1 VSLMRILC
9 VFGRHN
15 YGDPARGDGYEF
27 TNFLPA
33 LKQLGHEVAF
43 FDSLAREP
51 YQSFS
56 DLNRRLLKEVVRFRP
71 EILFCVLMQYEVW
84 IETLRMVRN
93 SGVIVLNWATDDSW
107 KYQMFSRFV
116 APELDLSITTYPGA
130 LSWYRRDG
138 IPSVHL
144 SQWAAN
150 ADWLA
155 PPLPAD
161 RCRYQV
167 TFVGSA
173 YGKRPGIIE
182 SLCRSGIE
190 VTCFGQGWPAGPVA
204 AKRIPEVVRESQI
217 SVNFSENS
225 QGRDCGLQSRQ
236 IKARV
241 FEVTGFGGCLVTEA
255 APDLDRYFHLGEE
268 VVVFEGVNDLA
279 NKIRDLLAHPEKRD
293 AIAWRGY
300 ERVRAEHSYDVR
312 FRDVFD
318 DLARRAPG
326 RSVQP
331 IDWVAFES
339 AAAKHACGPG
349 LHLLRTVLVMLGTLV
364 WGRQRG
370 PRAARRFAVEL
381 SWRLAGAR
389 TYAAAGWPGRMFY
402 KES

>member
-1 VSLMRILC
+1 MRILC

-15 YGDPARGDGYEF
+15 YGDPARGEGNEF

-33 LKQLGHEVAF
+33 LKRLGHEVAF
-43 FDSLAREP
+43 FESLAREP
-51 YQSFS
+51 YQDFK
-56 DLNRRLLKEVVRFRP
+56 DLNCQLLKEVERFRP

-84 IETLRMVRN
+84 IETLRVVRN
-93 SGVIVLNWATDDSW
+93 SGVMVVNWATDDSW
-107 KYQMFSRFV
+107 KYRMFSRFV

-150 ADWLA
+150 KDWLA
-155 PPLPAD
+155 PPIPAD

-167 TFVGSA
+167 TFVGSS
-173 YGKRPGIIE
+173 YGKRPGIIQ
-182 SLCRSGIE
+182 SLRSRGIE

-204 AKRIPEVVRESQI
+204 ATRIPEVVRESQI
-217 SVNFSENS
+217 SVNFSEGS
-225 QGRDCGLQSRQ
+225 QGGDGGLQNRQ

-241 FEVTGFGGCLVTEA
+241 FEVTGSGGCLVTEA

-279 NKIRDLLAHPEKRD
+279 NKIRELLAHPEKRD
-293 AIAWRGY
+293 AIARRGH

-318 DLARRAPG
+318 DLTRRVPS
-326 RSVQP
+326 RPVQP

-339 AAAKHACGPG
+339 AAAKHSCGSG

-381 SWRLAGAR
+381 SWRVFGRWL
-389 TYAAAGWPGRMFY
+389 YSSSGWPGRMFY